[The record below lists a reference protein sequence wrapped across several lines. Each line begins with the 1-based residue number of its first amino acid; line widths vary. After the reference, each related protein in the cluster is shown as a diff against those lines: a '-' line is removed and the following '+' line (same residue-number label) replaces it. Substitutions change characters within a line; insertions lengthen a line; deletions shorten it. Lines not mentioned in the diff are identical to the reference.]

1 MPKRSLIIIGVIILL
16 LVILF
21 VSNPSQDDHMQA
33 IRERQSGVVETG
45 MTVAAEVLG
54 AYQYNNYGLF
64 STVTSGEDTISFGVA
79 GGVYVDEDD
88 K

>member
-1 MPKRSLIIIGVIILL
+1 MRRPLIIIGVIVLL

-21 VSNPSQDDHMQA
+21 ATNPSQDEHMQT
-33 IRERQSGVVETG
+33 IRERRSGVVETG
-45 MTVAAEVLG
+45 MTLAAEVLG
-54 AYQYNNYGLF
+54 AYEYNNYGLF
-64 STVTSGEDTISFGVA
+64 STVTSGEDTISFGIA